1 MTDTASGERTLVLI
15 KPDGVRRGLCGDVI
29 ARYERKGLKIA
40 AAKMLLVS
48 KETAERHYD
57 EHKAK
62 PFFPELVRFLTSS
75 PVLALAVEGRN
86 AVAVVRLL
94 NGATKPWEAVAGT
107 VRGDLA
113 LALTPNVVHASDS
126 VATAQRELPLYFHE
140 KDFVSYQR
148 VDETFL

>member
-1 MTDTASGERTLVLI
+1 MTDAASGERTLVLI

-94 NGATKPWEAVAGT
+94 NGATKPWEAAAGT

-140 KDFVSYQR
+140 KDFVAYQR